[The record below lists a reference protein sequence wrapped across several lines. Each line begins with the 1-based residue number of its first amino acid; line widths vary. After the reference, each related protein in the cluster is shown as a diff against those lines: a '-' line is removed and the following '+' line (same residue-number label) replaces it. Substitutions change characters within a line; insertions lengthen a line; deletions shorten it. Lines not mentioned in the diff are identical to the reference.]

1 MEAYPEIN
9 LLTSLAVRQLVEFM
23 RQHHQA
29 WAQNAPDL
37 ETFERDLHT
46 HLLALEREILA
57 DELAH
62 YDVDGEAVRVNGT
75 VCPQVLTASED
86 YLTTAGVVK
95 IERHLYRPPGHNTRH
110 VCPLEMR
117 AGIVAGFFTPAAAR
131 QAAYVVAHLPPA
143 TGADLFGELGGM
155 QPSCSSL
162 ERLPKSLSARWEAHR
177 EAWEAHL
184 RTLERVPPEAVTL
197 AVSLDGVL
205 APMRNPAPVES
216 ETPAEA
222 KQPKG
227 PKGYQEVG
235 CGAVSLYDAEG
246 ERLQTLRYGRM
257 PESHKVTL
265 SQQLQAEGQA
275 ILAVRPRLR
284 VVTLRV
290 SDGARHNWKL
300 LSGLDWGVPAD
311 QVESWDI
318 VDFYHAC
325 DHLKHATDVI
335 WGEFSPKGRAEFERL
350 KTLLKE
356 AEGGADVI
364 IRVLRYRVTQARGTK
379 RDQLRKELTY
389 FRNQRPRMNYPAYVR
404 AQLPIAS
411 GVVEAT
417 CKTLVTQRLKQSGM
431 RWTLSGGQAILTLR
445 SLIQSQRWSEGWR
458 LLRHSYQQA
467 VEIVSTRQTPD
478 TVSERPLGAKHC
490 QQPAKRD
497 AASPYFTLPLA
508 V

>member
-1 MEAYPEIN
+1 MEAYPEIDP
-9 LLTSLAVRQLVEFM
+9 LKSSAVQHLVEFM

-29 WAQNAPDL
+29 WAQSVPDL
-37 ETFERDLHT
+37 EIFERDLHM
-46 HLLALEREILA
+46 HVLALEREILA
-57 DELAH
+57 DELAR
-62 YDVDGEAVRVNGT
+62 YDLDVAAVRVSGK
-75 VCPQVLTASED
+75 VCPQAMTVSED
-86 YLTTAGVVK
+86 YLTMAGVVK
-95 IERHLYRPPGHNTRH
+95 IERHLYRPVGHNTRH

-117 AGIVAGFFTPAAAR
+117 AGIVEGFFTPAAAR

-155 QPSCSSL
+155 QPSPSSL
-162 ERLPKSLSARWEAHR
+162 ERLPKSLSERWEAHR

-184 RTLERVPPEAVTL
+184 RTLESVPPEAVTL

-205 APMRNPAPVES
+205 APMRRPTPIEG

-246 ERLQTLRYGRM
+246 QRLQTIRYGRM

-265 SQQLQAEGQA
+265 SQQLQAECQA

-284 VVTLRV
+284 VVKL

-300 LSGLDWGVPAD
+300 LSALDWGVPAA

-325 DHLKHATDVI
+325 DHLKHATDAI
-335 WGEFSPKGRAEFERL
+335 WGEFAPQGRAEFERL

-356 AEGGADVI
+356 ADDGADVI
-364 IRVLRYRVTQARGTK
+364 IRALRYRVTQARGAK
-379 RDQLRKELTY
+379 RDQLRKELAY
-389 FRNQRPRMNYPAYVR
+389 FRNQRPRMNYPTYVR
-404 AQLPIAS
+404 AHLPIAS

-431 RWTLSGGQAILTLR
+431 RWTLPGGQAILTLR
-445 SLIQSQRWSEGWR
+445 SLIQSRRWPHGWR
-458 LLRHSYQQA
+458 LLCDSYQQA
-467 VEIVSTRQTPD
+467 VEIVSTRQTSA
-478 TVSERPLGAKHC
+478 TVSERPLGDELC
-490 QQPAKRD
+490 QQPVKRD

-508 V
+508 M

>member
-1 MEAYPEIN
+1 MEAYPEIE
-9 LLTSLAVRQLVEFM
+9 LLKSPAVRHLVEFM

-29 WAQNAPDL
+29 WAGSAPDL
-37 ETFERDLHT
+37 EIFERDLHT
-46 HLLALEREILA
+46 HVLAVEREILA
-57 DELAH
+57 DELAR
-62 YDVDGEAVRVNGT
+62 YDLDVEAVRVNDQ
-75 VCPQVLTASED
+75 VCPQVMTVSED

-117 AGIVAGFFTPAAAR
+117 AGIVTGFFTPAAAR

-155 QPSCSSL
+155 HPSPSSL
-162 ERLPKSLSARWEAHR
+162 ERLPKNLSERWEAHR

-184 RTLERVPPEAVTL
+184 RTLESVPPEAVTL

-205 APMRNPAPVES
+205 APMRHPARVES
-216 ETPAEA
+216 ETPAETQ
-222 KQPKG
+222 QPKG

-246 ERLQTLRYGRM
+246 ERLQTIRYGRM

-265 SQQLQAEGQA
+265 SQQLQAECQA
-275 ILAVRPRLR
+275 LLAVRPGLR
-284 VVTLRV
+284 VVKL

-300 LSGLDWGVPAD
+300 LSALDLGVPAD

-335 WGEFSPKGRAEFERL
+335 WGEFSPKGRAEFERF

-356 AEGGADVI
+356 ADDGADVI
-364 IRVLRYRVTQARGTK
+364 IRALRYRVTQARGAK
-379 RDQLRKELTY
+379 RDQLRKELAY
-389 FRNQRPRMNYPAYVR
+389 FRNQRPRMNYPTYGR
-404 AQLPIAS
+404 AHLPIAS

-431 RWTLSGGQAILTLR
+431 RWTIAGGQAILTLR
-445 SLIQSQRWSEGWR
+445 SLIQSQRWPHGWR
-458 LLRHSYQQA
+458 LLRYSYQQA
-467 VEIVSTRQTPD
+467 VEIVPTRQPPD
-478 TVSERPLGAKHC
+478 MHGKRPLGDQHC
-490 QQPAKRD
+490 QQPMKRD